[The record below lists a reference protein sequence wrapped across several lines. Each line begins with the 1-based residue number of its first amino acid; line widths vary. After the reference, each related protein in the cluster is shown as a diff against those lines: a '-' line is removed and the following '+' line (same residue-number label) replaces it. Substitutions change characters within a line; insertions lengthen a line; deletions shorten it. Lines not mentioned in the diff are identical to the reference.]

1 MSNITNKIIKLAI
14 NKDEEAFNI
23 IFEEYKHTV
32 FYLTK
37 KYLRNVQDT
46 EECVQDFFIKLWTL
60 IPTYNEKI
68 GNFNCWLLTIAKNF
82 VIDRY
87 RKLAKEKE
95 RLSFNDEVVNLKEDK
110 TENNSSNSYFD
121 KLKEILTEEEY
132 EILVYRIVHEFNF
145 IKIAKILNTSRETV
159 RRRYNEIIS
168 KSKKYLGG
176 NDNE

>member
-87 RKLAKEKE
+87 RKLAKEKA
-95 RLSFNDEVVNLKEDK
+95 RLLLNDELVNTKEDTTK
-110 TENNSSNSYFD
+110 QNTSNSYSD
-121 KLKEILTEEEY
+121 KLKEILTDEEY
-132 EILVYRIVHEFNF
+132 EILVYRIVHDFKF
-145 IKIAKILNTSRETV
+145 THIAKILNTSRETI
-159 RRRYNEIIS
+159 RRRYNEIIT
-168 KSKKYLGG
+168 KSKKHLGG

>member
-1 MSNITNKIIKLAI
+1 MSNITSKIIKHAI
-14 NKDEEAFNI
+14 NNDEEAFNI

-95 RLSFNDEVVNLKEDK
+95 RLSFNDEIVNTKEDK
-110 TENNSSNSYFD
+110 SENNTSNSYFD
-121 KLKEILTEEEY
+121 KLKEILTDEEY
-132 EILVYRIVHEFNF
+132 DILVYRIVHEFNF

-159 RRRYNEIIS
+159 RRRYNEIIA